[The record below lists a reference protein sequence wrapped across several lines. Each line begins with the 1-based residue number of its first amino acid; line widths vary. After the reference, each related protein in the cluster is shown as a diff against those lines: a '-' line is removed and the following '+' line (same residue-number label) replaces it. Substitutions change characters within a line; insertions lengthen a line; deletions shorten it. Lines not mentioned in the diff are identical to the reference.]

1 MDNQIQKHLTPTF
14 LLKWMV
20 PGAIIGLVIISVFVF
35 TADNPDPAW
44 GKFWRIRPLI
54 ITPLA
59 AAFGF
64 LAFSL
69 KDIIRP
75 EGNLYKAVV
84 YMASLVIFVI
94 ALWLG
99 IVLGLDGTLWN

>member
-1 MDNQIQKHLTPTF
+1 MD
-14 LLKWMV
+14 
-20 PGAIIGLVIISVFVF
+20 GARSNYRSSAFATHAMTTIAADGS
-35 TADNPDPAW
+35 ADNPDPAW
-44 GKFWRIRPLI
+44 GKFWRVRPLI